1 MLICHLFRHQTLKEQ
16 LASMREK
23 DVIEAMRKIVE
34 MMAKGQDVSDL
45 FPSVVKNVVSK
56 STEVRNVKLYSYRSI
71 ISFSQSIRN

>member
-1 MLICHLFRHQTLKEQ
+1 
-16 LASMREK
+16 MREK

-71 ISFSQSIRN
+71 SFSQSIRNLRLTVSHCNHRLKSWSTCT